1 MSKVAKAQVRK
12 GKRSL
17 RLYVA
22 GRAPNSVRAI
32 ANVMAICDPHAG
44 SIQYALEIVDV
55 LENPRRALA
64 DGVVVTPTLLRL
76 SPLPIQ
82 RIVGDL
88 SDTGQ
93 VLLALSDE

>member
-1 MSKVAKAQVRK
+1 VAKAEVRK
-12 GKRSL
+12 SKRSL

-32 ANVMAICDPHAG
+32 ANIMAICDPRHG

-55 LENPRRALA
+55 LKEPRRALA
-64 DGVVVTPTLLRL
+64 DGVVVTPTLIRV
-76 SPLPIQ
+76 SPLPVQ

-93 VLLALSDE
+93 VLLTLSDE